1 MKKGFRNTSLD
12 IVTISLFYRS
22 MLYMCGRIRIQS
34 FIMHLYISIEN
45 AVSSSLQQHHL
56 KRERKYEL
64 SYSSSWKHHHSTLQ
78 RQCLYTF
85 HMTVSNFYVVT
96 GSLKIIYLFSFK
108 TLFCVVVFFTQSKI
122 LHGNGF

>member
-1 MKKGFRNTSLD
+1 
-12 IVTISLFYRS
+12 
-22 MLYMCGRIRIQS
+22 MCGRIQIQS

-45 AVSSSLQQHHL
+45 AVSSSLQQHL
-56 KRERKYEL
+56 KRERRYEL

-96 GSLKIIYLFSFK
+96 GHLKIISLFSFK
-108 TLFCVVVFFTQSKI
+108 TFLRVEVFFTQSKI